1 MGIIGIKWTKGV
13 IIIEAEKE
21 TDKLLSTIILKII
34 NEKIYKSGLINETQ
48 KNEILKKI
56 SN

>member
-1 MGIIGIKWTKGV
+1 M

-21 TDKLLSTIILKII
+21 TEKLLSTIILKII

>member
-21 TDKLLSTIILKII
+21 TEKLLSTIILKII